1 MGSGG
6 RIVVV
11 AAAAVLL
18 AVAVIR
24 NAAVDALFGV
34 KPTAAASFWPG
45 HPDAQISVGMT
56 DIAQAARTRSAVSPG
71 AFALM
76 ENAARKAPLA
86 PEPFL
91 VRGVQ
96 AQLAGNLGAAEHA
109 FVAAEWRDP
118 RSLPAHYFLAEHYF
132 RQHDAA
138 RGLREVVSLAN
149 LSPNGAAGSAPYLAA
164 FARDPANWKQMRAI
178 FKAYPWIEHATL
190 NELSHDPDNA
200 RVILAIAQ
208 PDQLTPSS
216 EWLPSLLNSLTKA
229 GEYRQAQAIWASV
242 SRVPAGNRGLIFDAG
257 FNNPVPPPPFNWAMT
272 SSSVGLAERQ
282 AGGRLHAIFYGQD
295 DGALARQLVVLPA
308 GRYRLSMRLLPG
320 ASQPQAL
327 SWAVTCVGS
336 QTALDRAALNVAAT
350 NGLVFDV
357 PANCP
362 AQYVDLAG
370 TSADLPQQSD
380 VTITALRLMAVPNG

>member
-1 MGSGG
+1 M
-6 RIVVV
+6 
-11 AAAAVLL
+11 LL
-18 AVAVIR
+18 AVTVVR
-24 NAAVDALFGV
+24 NAAVDALYEV
-34 KPTAAASFWPG
+34 KPSAAASFWPG
-45 HPDAQISVGMT
+45 HPDAEIGVGMT
-56 DIAQAARTRSAVSPG
+56 DIAQAARTRSAVSPN

-76 ENAARKAPLA
+76 DDAARKAPLA

-96 AQLAGNLGAAEHA
+96 AQLAGNLGAAEQA

-132 RQHDAA
+132 RERDAA
-138 RGLREVVSLAN
+138 RGLREVVSLAS

-164 FARDPANWKQMRAI
+164 FARDPANWAEMRAM
-178 FKAYPWIEHATL
+178 FRAYPWIEHATL
-190 NELSHDPDNA
+190 NELSHDAGNA
-200 RVILAIAQ
+200 RAILAIAQ

-216 EWLPSLLNSLTKA
+216 EWLPSLLNSLIKA
-229 GEYRQAQAIWASV
+229 GEYRQALAIWASV
-242 SRVPAGNRGLIFDAG
+242 SRVSPSNQSLLFDQG

-282 AGGRLHAIFYGQD
+282 PGGRLHTIYYGQD
-295 DGALARQLVVLPA
+295 DGVLARQLVVLPA
-308 GRYRLSMRLLPG
+308 GRYRLSMRVLPG

-327 SWAVTCVGS
+327 TWAVTCVGAQAPLARS
-336 QTALDRAALNVAAT
+336 TLNVAAT
-350 NGLVFDV
+350 NGLLVEV

-370 TSADLPQQSD
+370 TSSDLPQQSD
-380 VTITALRLMAVPNG
+380 VTITGLRLMAVPNG